1 MKYCK
6 LTDVCNFQGGS
17 QPPKSDWILEPKDGY
32 IRMLQ
37 IRDFTQNYDKPEY
50 VKITNSIKT
59 CKKEDILI
67 ARYGASVGKI
77 LTGLDGAYN
86 VAIMKI
92 IPNEKILL
100 KKYLFYFLNSN
111 LFQNHIL
118 NVGSRAAQAGFN
130 KEDLNGINIQIHSVE
145 DQEKIIYQLENLD
158 NLIDI
163 RKMEIEKFNNLIK
176 SQFVE
181 MFGDIN
187 INSHNY
193 QEEKLSNHLKI
204 IGGYAFKSKNFKNKG
219 IPVLRIGNINTGF
232 FVSKNLMFYDDN
244 PNLENYAIYP
254 GDVVI
259 SLTGTVGKDD
269 YGNVCIVGNEYDKY
283 YLNQRNAKLELNN
296 TVNSRYITYAFRIPE
311 IKKRLTTVSR
321 GVRQANISNK
331 DIENL
336 VIPIPLIDLQNK
348 FADIVKQ
355 IDKQKFEFENSLKKL
370 EELKNSLMQEYFG

>member
-130 KEDLNGINIQIHSVE
+130 KGDLNGINIQIHSVE

-336 VIPIPLIDLQNK
+336 VIPIPPIDLQNK